1 VLIQML
7 TENPLSYFRL
17 IVILILS
24 ICLHELAHGIAAI
37 QQGDDTPSRSGHMT
51 LNPVIHMG
59 VESLVFL
66 CLFGIAW
73 GAMPVNPSKFRSR
86 EWGDFI
92 VSAAG
97 PLSNLILGFIC
108 IGALKFSGSTQFL
121 SREFFWLAAIVN
133 FNLCLFNCLPI
144 PPLDGFYMF
153 GKFFPGL
160 RPLQHTSFGSIALL
174 LLLVLGVGRTLSA
187 ISTLIVTSSLASL

>member
-1 VLIQML
+1 VMIQML
-7 TENPLSYFRL
+7 TENPLTYFRL
-17 IVILILS
+17 ITILILS
-24 ICLHELAHGIAAI
+24 ICFHELAHGVAALA
-37 QQGDDTPSRSGHMT
+37 QGDDTPSRSGHMT
-51 LNPVIHMG
+51 MNPVTHMG
-59 VESLVFL
+59 AESLVFL

-73 GAMPVNPSKFRSR
+73 GAMPVDPSKFRSR
-86 EWGDFI
+86 QWGDFI

-97 PLSNLILGFIC
+97 PLSNLFLGFIC
-108 IGALKFSGSTQFL
+108 IGALKFSDSTGFI

-133 FNLCLFNCLPI
+133 LNLFLFNCLPI

-174 LLLVLGVGRTLSA
+174 LMLVLGVGSTLTA
-187 ISTLIVTSSLASL
+187 ISRLIVTSSLASL

>member
-17 IVILILS
+17 IVILVLS
-24 ICLHELAHGIAAI
+24 ICLHELAHGVAAI
-37 QQGDDTPSRSGHMT
+37 YQGDDTPSRSGHMT
-51 LNPVIHMG
+51 MNPVVHMG
-59 VESLVFL
+59 VESIVFL

-73 GAMPVNPSKFRSR
+73 GAMPVDPSKFRSR
-86 EWGDFI
+86 AWGDFI

-108 IGALKFSGSTQFL
+108 IGALKLSGSSQFI
-121 SREFFWLAAIVN
+121 SREFFWMAAIVN

-160 RPLQHTSFGSIALL
+160 RQLQHTSFGAIALMF
-174 LLLVLGVGRTLSA
+174 LLVFGIGGTLSA
-187 ISTLIVTSSLASL
+187 ISRLIVTFSLGVL

>member
-1 VLIQML
+1 MLIQML
-7 TENPLSYFRL
+7 TQNPLGYFRL
-17 IVILILS
+17 ITILILS
-24 ICLHELAHGIAAI
+24 ICLHELAHGVAAI
-37 QQGDDTPSRSGHMT
+37 HQGDDTPSRSGHMT

-59 VESLVFL
+59 VESIVFL

-73 GAMPVNPSKFRSR
+73 GAMPVDPGKFRSR
-86 EWGDFI
+86 QWGDFI

-108 IGALKFSGSTQFL
+108 IGALKLSGSSQFV
-121 SREFFWLAAIVN
+121 SRDFFWMAAIVN

-144 PPLDGFYMF
+144 PPLDGFYIF

-160 RPLQHTSFGSIALL
+160 RQLQHTSFGAIALIL
-174 LLLVLGVGRTLSA
+174 MLVLGIGGTLSA
-187 ISTLIVTSSLASL
+187 ISRMIVTFSLGF

>member
-7 TENPLSYFRL
+7 TQNPLGYFRL
-17 IVILILS
+17 VSILILS
-24 ICLHELAHGIAAI
+24 ICLHELAHGVAAI
-37 QQGDDTPSRSGHMT
+37 HQGDDTPSRSGHMT
-51 LNPVIHMG
+51 MNPIVHMG
-59 VESLVFL
+59 TESIVFL

-73 GAMPVNPSKFRSR
+73 GAMPVDPRKFRSR
-86 EWGDFI
+86 QWGDFI

-108 IGALKFSGSTQFL
+108 IGALKLTGSSQFV
-121 SREFFWLAAIVN
+121 SREFFWMAAIVN

-160 RPLQHTSFGSIALL
+160 RQLQHTSFGSIALI
-174 LLLVLGVGRTLSA
+174 LLLVFGIGGTLSA
-187 ISTLIVTSSLASL
+187 ISRLIVTFSLGF

>member
-1 VLIQML
+1 VMIQML
-7 TENPLSYFRL
+7 TQNPLSYFRL
-17 IVILILS
+17 IVILIFS
-24 ICLHELAHGIAAI
+24 ICLHELAHGVAAI
-37 QQGDDTPSRSGHMT
+37 NQGDDTPSRSGHMN
-51 LNPVIHMG
+51 LNPLVHMG
-59 VESLVFL
+59 AESLVFL

-86 EWGDFI
+86 QWGDFI

-108 IGALKFSGSTQFL
+108 IGALKISGSSQFI

-133 FNLCLFNCLPI
+133 FNLFLFNCLPI

-160 RPLQHTSFGSIALL
+160 RQLQHTSFGSIALIL
-174 LLLVLGVGRTLSA
+174 MMFLGIGSALSA
-187 ISTLIVTSSLASL
+187 VSTLIVSLSLGRL

>member
-1 VLIQML
+1 VMIQML

-17 IVILILS
+17 ITILMLS
-24 ICLHELAHGIAAI
+24 ICWHELAHGVAAI
-37 QQGDDTPSRSGHMT
+37 HQGDDTPSRSGHMT

-59 VESLVFL
+59 VESIVFL

-108 IGALKFSGSTQFL
+108 IGALKFAGSSEFI

-160 RPLQHTSFGSIALL
+160 RQLQHSSFGSIALL
-174 LLLVLGVGRTLSA
+174 LLLVFGIGSTLTA
-187 ISTLIVTSSLASL
+187 ISTLIVTFSIDLL